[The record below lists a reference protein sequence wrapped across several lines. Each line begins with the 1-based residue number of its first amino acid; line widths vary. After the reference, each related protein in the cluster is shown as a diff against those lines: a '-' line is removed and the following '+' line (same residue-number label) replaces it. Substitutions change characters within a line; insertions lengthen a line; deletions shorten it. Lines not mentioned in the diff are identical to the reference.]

1 MAAGEKAQAEGAAP
15 GLTIREA
22 QRACEAAGVPFK
34 HKKVCSTCNLY
45 FPRTWYCAGCA
56 WHGRDEA
63 EWYCSTTCQ
72 KAHWRAGHKDS
83 CRRLRISADG
93 GGRLKSASLRIS
105 KEELRRRCCGF
116 AGFG

>member
-83 CRRLRISADG
+83 CRRLRISADEHEWDMEVH
-93 GGRLKSASLRIS
+93 LED
-105 KEELRRRCCGF
+105 EETGTH
-116 AGFG
+116 AEAAEAA